1 MPEAPMR
8 LECPACLG
16 LALQRNAVAQDTT
29 LDHCG
34 RCGGTWIPRAQVP
47 RLRAVPT
54 QTVRAMITRAGDA
67 GFLCHSC
74 HTPMER
80 DAASCSACAWKNTL
94 GCPSCGKGLRR
105 VTEQGVTV
113 DVCRRCEGLWLDHHE
128 LSSLWAAAAAVAV
141 AHHGGVLDDLS
152 SVADASSLLDV
163 LFYAPDLVR
172 GTAYVAGEGVELV
185 ANVAGT
191 VSEAGGLFSAVGGV
205 LEVAGDAAGAVFG
218 VIADVFS
225 LFDGL

>member
-1 MPEAPMR
+1 MR

-16 LALQRNAVAQDTT
+16 LALQRNAVAQGTT

-34 RCGGTWIPRAQVP
+34 RCGGTWILRAQIQ

-54 QTVRAMITRAGDA
+54 HTVRAMIKRADDA

-80 DAASCSACAWKNTL
+80 DAASCSACKWKNHL
-94 GCPSCGKGLRR
+94 ECPSCGKGLQR
-105 VTEQGVTV
+105 TSEQGVTV
-113 DVCRRCEGLWLDHHE
+113 DVCRGCQGVWLDHHE
-128 LSSLWAAAAAVAV
+128 LSSLWAVAAAAAVAN
-141 AHHGGVLDDLS
+141 HGGVLDGMS

-172 GTAYVAGEGVELV
+172 GTVYVAGEGVELV
-185 ANVAGT
+185 SNVAGAGL
-191 VSEAGGLFSAVGGV
+191 EAAATGGGHSAAVGAP

-218 VIADVFS
+218 VIGDVFS
-225 LFDGL
+225 IFDGL

>member
-1 MPEAPMR
+1 MR

-16 LALQRNAVAQDTT
+16 LALQRNAVAQGTT

-34 RCGGTWIPRAQVP
+34 RCGGTWILRTQIQ

-80 DAASCSACAWKNTL
+80 DTERCSACKWKNHL
-94 GCPSCGKGLRR
+94 ECPSCGKGMQR

-113 DVCRRCEGLWLDHHE
+113 DVCRHCEGVWLDHHE

-141 AHHGGVLDDLS
+141 ANHGGVLDGMS
-152 SVADASSLLDV
+152 SIADASNLLDV

-218 VIADVFS
+218 VIGDVFS
-225 LFDGL
+225 IFDGL